1 MKYISTNKAPKA
13 IGPYSQAVKVNNML
27 FISGQIP
34 INPQNNELFEGN
46 IEDKTDLV
54 LNNLKN
60 VIEEAGFTISDVAKV
75 TIYLKD
81 MSNFTKVN
89 EVYAAFFGEH
99 RPARAVV
106 EVSNLPKNVDI
117 EIEAI
122 CVKEED

>member
-1 MKYISTNKAPKA
+1 MKFINTTKAPKA
-13 IGPYSQAVKVNNML
+13 IGPYSQAVLVGNML
-27 FISGQIP
+27 FISGQIQ
-34 INPQNNELFEGN
+34 INPETNELFEGN
-46 IEDKTDLV
+46 IEEKTDLV
-54 LNNLKN
+54 LRNLKN
-60 VIEEAGFTISDVAKV
+60 IIEEAGFTISDVAKV

-89 EVYAAFFGEH
+89 EVYSGFFGEH

-122 CVKEED
+122 CVKEGD

>member
-1 MKYISTNKAPKA
+1 MKFINTTKAPKA
-13 IGPYSQAVKVNNML
+13 IGPYSQAVLVGNML

-34 INPQNNELFEGN
+34 IDPETNELFEGN

-60 VIEEAGFTISDVAKV
+60 IIEEAGFTISDVAKV

-81 MSNFTKVN
+81 MINFTKVN
-89 EVYAAFFGEH
+89 EVYSGFFGEH

-117 EIEAI
+117 EIDAI
-122 CVKEED
+122 CVKEGD